1 VTEAGE
7 SQLDAVG
14 RILAAAVTDGVP
26 GVAGAGVPG
35 LTAAAGRGPR
45 TLASWA
51 LGQTDTTTTRP
62 MQPDTVFD
70 LASLTKVVATTTVT
84 LALAGQGLIGLD
96 DPVVKHLPAAT
107 QLATPEVTVRQL
119 LTHTSGLPGSVKFY
133 EWCADR
139 DQLLRELYA
148 TPLEVPPGTR
158 VAYSDLGFMMLG
170 QMAAAV
176 TGEPLDTLFRRLVSE
191 PLGMADT
198 GYLSDSPA
206 GGPPPG
212 GPPAGGFAATELRA
226 DGTPWIGVVHDENAR
241 VMGGVA
247 GHAGLFSTAADLA
260 KFAAWWVGHDDGAG
274 PVPAALRR
282 DSERC
287 QTPGLEGH
295 RGLGWVR
302 IGDRYDILGEAWP
315 DSAVSHTGF
324 TGTSL
329 ALDAPSGVWVV
340 LLTNDVHYGR
350 GRAVIRPLRE
360 GVHAAVAAALF

>member
-1 VTEAGE
+1 MAEAGE

-26 GVAGAGVPG
+26 GVAGVPGVPG
-35 LTAAAGRGPR
+35 LTAAVGRGPR
-45 TLASWA
+45 TLGSWA
-51 LGQTDTTTTRP
+51 LGQADTATPRP
-62 MQPDTVFD
+62 VLPDTVFD

-96 DPVVKHLPAAT
+96 DQVVKHLPAAT

-119 LTHTSGLPGSVKFY
+119 LTHTSGLPSSVKFY
-133 EWCADR
+133 EWCTDR
-139 DQLLRELYA
+139 DELLRELYA

-170 QMAAAV
+170 EMAAAV

-206 GGPPPG
+206 GGPP
-212 GPPAGGFAATELRA
+212 ACGFAATELRA
-226 DGTPWIGVVHDENAR
+226 DGTPWIGVVHDENAQ

-260 KFAAWWVGHDDGAG
+260 TFAAWWVGHDEGAG

-287 QTPGLEGH
+287 QTTGLEGH

-340 LLTNDVHYGR
+340 LLTNEVHYGR

-360 GVHAAVAAALF
+360 RVHAAVSAALL

>member
-1 VTEAGE
+1 VTEGGE
-7 SQLDAVG
+7 SELDAVG
-14 RILAAAVTDGVP
+14 RILGAAVAGGVP
-26 GVAGAGVPG
+26 GAVGGVPG
-35 LTAAAGRGPR
+35 LTVAVGRGPR
-45 TLASWA
+45 TLTSWV
-51 LGQTDTTTTRP
+51 LGQADTVTPRP
-62 MQPDTVFD
+62 VQPDTVFD

-84 LALAGQGLIGLD
+84 LALAGQGVIGLD
-96 DPVVKHLPAAT
+96 DRMVKHLPAAT
-107 QLATPEVTVRQL
+107 QLATAEVTVRQL
-119 LTHTSGLPGSVKFY
+119 LTHTSGLPDSVKFY

-139 DQLLRELYA
+139 DRLLRALYA
-148 TPLEVPPGTR
+148 TPLEAPPGTR
-158 VAYSDLGFMMLG
+158 VTYSDLGFMMLG
-170 QMAAAV
+170 EMAAAV
-176 TGEPLDTLFRRLVSE
+176 TGEPLDALFRRLVSE

-198 GYLSDSPA
+198 GYLSDSLA
-206 GGPPPG
+206 G

-260 KFAAWWVGHDDGAG
+260 KFAAWWVGHDDAAG

-302 IGDRYDILGEAWP
+302 IGDRYDILGGAWP

-350 GRAVIRPLRE
+350 ARGVIRPLRE
-360 GVHAAVAAALF
+360 QVHAAVAAALLKPAATA